1 MSTTPLIR
9 IENLSVIF
17 TGESEPVTALRNV
30 SLDIRAGETLALVG
44 ESGSGK
50 SVTAHSILR
59 LLPYPQASHPAGS
72 IHYQGEDLLHC
83 PEKRLRQIRG
93 NRISMI
99 FQEPMTSLNPLH
111 SVERQINEVLLLH
124 KGLGKRAARERTL
137 ELLHLVGLPEPEKRL
152 GAYPHE
158 LSGGQRQRVM
168 IAMALANEP
177 ELLIA
182 DEPTTALD
190 VTVQQ
195 TILDLLQELQA
206 KLGMALLL
214 ISHDLNLVR
223 KVAHRVCVMHQGS
236 VVETNDCETLFTR
249 PEHPYTQKLLDAEP
263 GGAPVKVTDNA
274 VTLLRAEQLR
284 VWFPIKKGVF
294 KRTVDHVKAV
304 TDASFSLQQGQT
316 LGIVGESG
324 SGKTT
329 LGLALLRLA
338 ESQGLIEFQ
347 GQRLDGLSQRQVRPF
362 RRQFQVV
369 FQDPFGSLS
378 PRMSV
383 AQIISEGLEIH
394 RLGSAQER
402 EQWVIQALQEVGLD
416 PDSRHRYP
424 HEFSGGQRQRIAIAR
439 ALVLKPSLILLDEP
453 TSALDR
459 TVQGQVVNLLRDLQ
473 TRHNL
478 TYLFISHDLAVVRAL
493 SHQLMVM
500 RQGEIVEQGSAS
512 KVFADPQHD
521 YTRQLLQAAFAT
533 PAQRPGS
540 VTGNPAPVANETQQE

>member
-1 MSTTPLIR
+1 MSEQPLIR
-9 IENLSVIF
+9 IEDLSVAF
-17 TGESEPVTALRNV
+17 SGEGGETLAVRQV
-30 SLDIRAGETLALVG
+30 SLDIRPGQTLALVG

-50 SVTAHSILR
+50 SVTAHSILK
-59 LLPYPQASHPAGS
+59 LLPYPAARHPSGR
-72 IHYQGEDLLHC
+72 ILYKGEDLLTAG
-83 PEKRLRQIRG
+83 EGRLRQVRG

-99 FQEPMTSLNPLH
+99 FQEPMSSLNPLH
-111 SVERQINEVLLLH
+111 TVERQINEVLFLH
-124 KGLGKRAARERTL
+124 KGLSKADARARTL
-137 ELLHLVGLPEPEKRL
+137 ELLELVGIPEPAKRL
-152 GAYPHE
+152 GAFPHE

-195 TILDLLQELQA
+195 RILELLRSLQE

-223 KVAHRVCVMHQGS
+223 KIAHRVCVMYQGR
-236 VVETNDCETLFTR
+236 VVEENECHELFSRPQHEYTR
-249 PEHPYTQKLLDAEP
+249 QLLAADPSGEP
-263 GGAPVKVTDNA
+263 VPAMPDAPVVM
-274 VTLLRAEQLR
+274 RAEDLR
-284 VWFPIKKGVF
+284 VWFPIRKGVF

-304 TDASFSLQQGQT
+304 DGASFSLQRGQT

-329 LGLALLRLA
+329 LGMALLRLI
-338 ESQGLIEFQ
+338 ESQGLIECE
-347 GQRLDGLSQRQVRPF
+347 GERIDGLSQQAVRPL
-362 RRQFQVV
+362 RRQLQVV

-394 RLGSAQER
+394 RIGTAAER
-402 EQWVIQALQEVGLD
+402 EQMVIQALREVGLD
-416 PDSRHRYP
+416 PESRNRYP

-459 TVQGQVVNLLRDLQ
+459 TVQSQVVELLRNLQ
-473 TRHNL
+473 RKYNL
-478 TYLFISHDLAVVRAL
+478 SYLFISHDLAVVRVL
-493 SHQLMVM
+493 SHQLMVV
-500 RQGEIVEQGSAS
+500 RQGKVVEQGPAREIFAS
-512 KVFADPQHD
+512 PRQD
-521 YTRQLLQAAFAT
+521 YTRQLLEAAFAE
-533 PAQRPGS
+533 PI
-540 VTGNPAPVANETQQE
+540 TQNMA